1 MPSWI
6 PDSHFTSV
14 PSQWVIVEQRRLRI
28 SSGFSASASSRQDA
42 SQLSLTANG
51 ALLCQALKVDKI
63 VKAGPICEALEHFE
77 ESPDVFRQWMEMIG
91 IRIGDWPEQPPS
103 KGSSH
108 DSFWRTI
115 LNDSVELDTN
125 VSPFYRRTNDED
137 YKQLRSLWL
146 MFLSP
151 LGGILASQLSLSVES
166 HDKLMSEAP
175 SIVYHLLVC
184 LWQRRMVITER
195 GFIGLAPRDSNL
207 GDEIHILLGS
217 PTPFILRPLDE
228 PFRMED
234 QTETLPYYTVV
245 GNAYV
250 HNIMFGEAF
259 KGEGENTIALQ

>member
-1 MPSWI
+1 M
-6 PDSHFTSV
+6 
-14 PSQWVIVEQRRLRI
+14 EQRRLRV

-42 SQLSLTANG
+42 SQLSLTVTG
-51 ALLCQALKVDKI
+51 GLLCQVLKVDKI

-91 IRIGDWPEQPPS
+91 IEDWPDQPPS
-103 KGSSH
+103 QGSSH

-115 LNDSVELDTN
+115 INDSVELDTN

-137 YKQLRSLWL
+137 YRQLRSLWL

-175 SIVYHLLVC
+175 SIVYHLLVY

-195 GFIGLAPRDSNL
+195 GLIGLTPRDSTR

-217 PTPFILRPLDE
+217 STPFILRPLDE
-228 PFRMED
+228 SFRMED
-234 QTETLPYYTVV
+234 RTETLLYYTVV

-250 HNIMFGEAF
+250 RNIMLGEAF
-259 KGEGENTIALQ
+259 KGEGGNTGNTIVLQ